1 MAETPSP
8 RPVFFFDIDNCL
20 YSRSKKVHDL
30 MQELIDAYFITNLS
44 LSEEDATMLHQK
56 YYKEY
61 GLAIEG
67 LVRHH
72 KVDPLEYN
80 RQVDDALPLDTVLH
94 PDPQLRKIL
103 EDIDNTKVKLW
114 LFTNAHVTHGM
125 RVVKLLGVEDLFE
138 GITYC
143 DYTQETMICKP
154 HDKMFDKAEAEA
166 EVSSVENCFFVDD
179 SHLNCRHAQARGW
192 TAVHL
197 LEPDDSEPATK
208 ASKYQIRSLTE
219 LRVLFPHFFT
229 SSANRLPDP
238 VEQNLARKNSIQ
250 QQAISLY
257 TSQQSRPRQIPG
269 RSESS
274 APQQAIPRNVSPQ
287 SRSKQTAAEFD
298 NGDSSDEKTPP
309 RASIESQI
317 ASIKA
322 HIAALRE
329 PLNRGPSG
337 NLANPAD

>member
-1 MAETPSP
+1 MIKCLTKPKP
-8 RPVFFFDIDNCL
+8 RRR
-20 YSRSKKVHDL
+20 YRQSK
-30 MQELIDAYFITNLS
+30 IAFS
-44 LSEEDATMLHQK
+44 L
-56 YYKEY
+56 
-61 GLAIEG
+61 
-67 LVRHH
+67 
-72 KVDPLEYN
+72 
-80 RQVDDALPLDTVLH
+80 
-94 PDPQLRKIL
+94 
-103 EDIDNTKVKLW
+103 
-114 LFTNAHVTHGM
+114 
-125 RVVKLLGVEDLFE
+125 
-138 GITYC
+138 
-143 DYTQETMICKP
+143 
-154 HDKMFDKAEAEA
+154 
-166 EVSSVENCFFVDD
+166 VSSRYSGLRPSIEFPAKSYAKDD

-298 NGDSSDEKTPP
+298 NGDSSDEKSKFTLC
-309 RASIESQI
+309 SYSHTHL
-317 ASIKA
+317 S
-322 HIAALRE
+322 
-329 PLNRGPSG
+329 
-337 NLANPAD
+337 D